1 MFAASF
7 KFASNAAAARASA
20 SFLTDSGSS
29 APSATAS
36 GSCHSR
42 QRPATR
48 RGNGATHRIR
58 DVAQTDALQEAREAQ
73 VVPVAVPALV
83 RAGAAGARG
92 EARERRVDL
101 RQHARLDDAP
111 RRMRDPEEDVRE
123 LEACEREPAAL
134 LGELA
139 RFACDEFLG
148 SAVSA
153 SVRRGRG
160 ASAPRAGWTCPRSSG
175 AGRAP
180 RA

>member
-42 QRPATR
+42 QRPANR

-83 RAGAAGARG
+83 CRG
-92 EARERRVDL
+92 RVLVRFELRQARVDL
-101 RQHARLDDAP
+101 GEHLVADDVSGGMCDA
-111 RRMRDPEEDVRE
+111 EEDVRE
-123 LEACEREPAAL
+123 LEGGKGEAL
-134 LGELA
+134 KEYSVDLTEMAKEGKLDPVIGRDEGE
-139 RFACDEFLG
+139 
-148 SAVSA
+148 
-153 SVRRGRG
+153 
-160 ASAPRAGWTCPRSSG
+160 
-175 AGRAP
+175 
-180 RA
+180 